1 MVMMGYKKFP
11 IKLSTIHIA
20 AEWFSSD
27 LKSLVSSSI
36 ITFQFLMIFIAV
48 QTTGPIINL
57 VGNSGLF
64 IFFCTVCA
72 VKTAF
77 VIMFVPETD
86 GKTFVLR
93 NSGTGV

>member
-1 MVMMGYKKFP
+1 MKKFP

-48 QTTGPIINL
+48 QTTGPIIDL

-64 IFFCTVCA
+64 VFFCLVCA
-72 VKTAF
+72 IKTIF
-77 VIMFVPETD
+77 VVIFVPETH
-86 GKTFVLR
+86 GKTFAQR
-93 NSGTGV
+93 KTGTQV

>member
-1 MVMMGYKKFP
+1 MVPGDAKFP
-11 IKLSTIHIA
+11 VKLLTINFV

-48 QTTGPIINL
+48 QTTTPIINL

-64 IFFCTVCA
+64 VFFCSVCA
-72 VKTAF
+72 VKTIF
-77 VIMFVPETD
+77 VVIFVPETH
-86 GKTFVLR
+86 GKTFALR
-93 NSGTGV
+93 KTGTQV